1 MIFALLKRFFPLS
14 IAHPHGI
21 VEGGFQMCGG
31 TDLIIQFLLGPAEL
45 LCRPQ
50 IPSSFFHCQLCLQND
65 YILCP
70 ANSHGLLCQFG
81 IIFVSA
87 EELPHPA

>member
-1 MIFALLKRFFPLS
+1 
-14 IAHPHGI
+14 
-21 VEGGFQMCGG
+21 MCGG

-50 IPSSFFHCQLCLQND
+50 IPDAFFHCQLCLQND

-70 ANSHGLLCQFG
+70 ANPHGLLCQFG

-87 EELPHPA
+87 EELPHPAQVAGGETRGVRVCGLQIL